1 MIKFFKSQFD
11 FRKWLEKNHNKS
23 DEIFV
28 GFYKV
33 ASKKKSI
40 TYPQALDEAI
50 CYGWIDGVRKNI
62 DEISYKIRFTPRK
75 DVSKWSNVNI
85 KHAERLLKAGLMQ
98 PAGIK
103 AFKEHKKGNKIE
115 YSYEERIEKLSAEY
129 EKKFKVNK
137 NAWEFFQK
145 QAPYYKRTASF
156 WIMSAKKE
164 ETRENRLSIL
174 IKDSG
179 NLKRIDLLNP
189 SGKSKK
195 Q

>member
-1 MIKFFKSQFD
+1 MIKFFKTQSD

-23 DEIFV
+23 KEIFV

-40 TYPQALDEAI
+40 TYSQALDEVI

-62 DEISYKIRFTPRK
+62 DEVSYKIRFTPRK

-103 AFKEHKKGNKIE
+103 AFKQHEKRNQIK
-115 YSYEERIEKLSAEY
+115 YSYEERIEKLSPVY
-129 EKKFKVNK
+129 QKKFKANK
-137 NAWEFFQK
+137 KAWEFFQQ

-164 ETRENRLSIL
+164 ETRERRFNIL
-174 IKDSG
+174 ITDSA
-179 NLKRIDLLNP
+179 KQKKIDLLNP
-189 SGKSKK
+189 GGASKK
-195 Q
+195 K